1 MPGKG
6 TRIAPKGCV
15 VEGSGLFDRN
25 RHRCISLFSPSLDG
39 RGEIGDQ
46 VGTTAGEIVL
56 LGWILIEMEQHLALI
71 FMELEQLPRS
81 TPAGRDRGCSP
92 DAVGSG
98 VSLKIGGEVPDKI
111 TDRLG
116 RSS

>member
-1 MPGKG
+1 MTCKG
-6 TRIAPKGCV
+6 TRIAPKGCD

-25 RHRCISLFSPSLDG
+25 RHRCIAHFSPSLDG
-39 RGEIGDQ
+39 RSEIGDQ
-46 VGTTAGEIVL
+46 IGPTAGEIVL
-56 LGWILIEMEQHLALI
+56 LGWILIEMEQHPALI
-71 FMELEQLPRS
+71 FMELEHLPRS
-81 TPAGRDRGCSP
+81 TNDGGDRSCSP

-111 TDRLG
+111 TDWLG